1 MCYFDRCSIEER
13 LEHFERL
20 SKQFDGRSVAE
31 RKELQRCVLLS
42 VFRARSEQET
52 TAATATATAAAA
64 TTATTAL
71 HLCALRQRV
80 YLDVQFTS
88 ASVAMWQQG
97 SEKQVSFLLEKVLQ
111 ARQTE
116 RTFAG
121 SSCRLDLEKFTRTD
135 ALSQFEITFEFVFK
149 FTFLS
154 ILIVHCARISL
165 VQRNVFCLKSIDS
178 IKLFILEMLI
188 NYARINIS
196 KYRCVQFL

>member
-20 SKQFDGRSVAE
+20 SKQFHGRSVAE

-42 VFRARSEQET
+42 VSRARSEQET
-52 TAATATATAAAA
+52 TAATTTATAATATAS

-80 YLDVQFTS
+80 HLDVQFTS
-88 ASVAMWQQG
+88 TSAAMWQQG

-121 SSCRLDLEKFTRTD
+121 SSFRLDLEKFTCTD
-135 ALSQFEITFEFVFK
+135 ALS
-149 FTFLS
+149 LS
-154 ILIVHCARISL
+154 
-165 VQRNVFCLKSIDS
+165 
-178 IKLFILEMLI
+178 
-188 NYARINIS
+188 S
-196 KYRCVQFL
+196 K

>member
-20 SKQFDGRSVAE
+20 SKQFHGRSVAE

-42 VFRARSEQET
+42 VSRARYEQET
-52 TAATATATAAAA
+52 TAATTAATAS

-88 ASVAMWQQG
+88 TSAAMWQQG

-121 SSCRLDLEKFTRTD
+121 SSFRLDLEKFTCTD
-135 ALSQFEITFEFVFK
+135 ALSQFEVTFKFVFK

-154 ILIVHCARISL
+154 IFIVHRLRISL
-165 VQRNVFCLKSIDS
+165 VQRYICC
-178 IKLFILEMLI
+178 ILREI
-188 NYARINIS
+188 HRFNKIIHT
-196 KYRCVQFL
+196 